1 MYQFLNQLK
10 DAMFNRVANLLSD
23 LDRLPNFSVKFICM
37 QDSIN
42 KRRLSFVYA
51 FRGLRGMVREEP
63 NFLIHLLIAT
73 MVILAGIILDIEPVD
88 WVLLAIVIGMVL
100 AAEIFNSALE
110 NLSDMVTTEYHPLLE
125 KVKDRSAGA
134 VVVAAIAAAITGLL
148 VFIPHFFGG

>member
-1 MYQFLNQLK
+1 
-10 DAMFNRVANLLSD
+10 
-23 LDRLPNFSVKFICM
+23 
-37 QDSIN
+37 
-42 KRRLSFVYA
+42 
-51 FRGLRGMVREEP
+51 MVREEP

-88 WVLLAIVIGMVL
+88 WALLAIVIGLVL

-110 NLSDMVTTEYHPLLE
+110 DLSDMVTMEYHPLIE

-148 VFIPHFFGG
+148 VFIPHFF